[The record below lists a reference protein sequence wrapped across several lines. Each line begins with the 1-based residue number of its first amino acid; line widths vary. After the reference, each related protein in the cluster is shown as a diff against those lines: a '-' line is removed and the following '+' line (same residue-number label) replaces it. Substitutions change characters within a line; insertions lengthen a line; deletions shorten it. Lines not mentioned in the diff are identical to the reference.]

1 MPEFRVSEI
10 SGTQGLGPGSR
21 ADARGRDDKYPARA
35 RRQRYFALMLERLTW
50 SRFLPSMRTSLT
62 AASRLGECTAPTS

>member
-10 SGTQGLGPGSR
+10 SGTQGLGPALGLTPEAGMTNSL
-21 ADARGRDDKYPARA
+21 PARA
-35 RRQRYFALMLERLTW
+35 GRRYFALMLERLTW